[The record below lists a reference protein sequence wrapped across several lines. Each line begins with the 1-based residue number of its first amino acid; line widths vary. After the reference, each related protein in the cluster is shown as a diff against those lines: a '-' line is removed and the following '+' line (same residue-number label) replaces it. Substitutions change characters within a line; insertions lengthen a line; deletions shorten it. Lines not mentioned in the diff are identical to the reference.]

1 MKALL
6 NFLLSF
12 IRFFFNLGE
21 MGSFQID
28 TAFVEGFKN
37 NIYILSQQTMPR
49 LFNHSR
55 MESQSSED
63 DSYERIGVSEANTV
77 IDRHGDTPINNTP
90 HSRRRVSLQDADWG
104 DLIDNLDRVRLLIRP
119 DDAYVKTAVM
129 ALNRRKDDIF
139 IAAAL
144 GIARAGKQ
152 GTINIPLPIE
162 QKIVAVADDGSGASR
177 FNLYTLTLMQE
188 KFDSADIDEADMMKR
203 YFAWSGKVKQQLLN
217 DTKATSSDFATVKA
231 LVNGQIMTFMGF
243 DFKRSER
250 LPLTSAATNF
260 NPVTGE
266 VLASGG
272 SVLAAGARR
281 CFAWVEDGMI
291 SATGLD
297 LFVDI
302 GPRRDKRMSTQ
313 IYAQHS
319 VGAVRMEEVKVCEVI
334 VDESL

>member
-1 MKALL
+1 M
-6 NFLLSF
+6 
-12 IRFFFNLGE
+12 
-21 MGSFQID
+21 
-28 TAFVEGFKN
+28 
-37 NIYILSQQTMPR
+37 
-49 LFNHSR
+49 
-55 MESQSSED
+55 
-63 DSYERIGVSEANTV
+63 
-77 IDRHGDTPINNTP
+77 
-90 HSRRRVSLQDADWG
+90 
-104 DLIDNLDRVRLLIRP
+104 IDNLDRVRLLIRP